1 MYLSVELIDKVLLDV
16 ARLLQ
21 QKQAE
26 FFEINKQEMNAY
38 SGDDMTL
45 LNRLKIDDKKLQA
58 MINSLQTVASLQS
71 PVNNLLYSFTTPD
84 NLQIEN
90 RTSPFGTILII
101 YESRPDVTIEA
112 AAIAFKAGN
121 KIKLKGGKESHS
133 SNQFLVGLWH
143 QALAK
148 NNVSIDFI
156 EYLTLDRTETQT
168 YLQEQQNTID
178 LVIPRGGESLIKF
191 VKQYSSIPVMISGRG
206 NNFIYVDETVNNE
219 IILPI
224 ILNAK
229 LGNISACNS
238 LDKVIFNTNWIANNQ
253 TFYNNIIEELKKE
266 SVEVVMYKNEMG
278 DGILYEEFLAK
289 KIVIIESEN
298 ANNASEMINK
308 YCGKHSASILSNNQN
323 NIDYFIQNVDCAA
336 VYSNASTRFTD
347 GGQFG
352 LGAEMAISTDKLH
365 HRGPLG
371 LQHLVTNKWIIKGNG
386 QIRN

>member
-1 MYLSVELIDKVLLDV
+1 MPH
-16 ARLLQ
+16 
-21 QKQAE
+21 
-26 FFEINKQEMNAY
+26 
-38 SGDDMTL
+38 
-45 LNRLKIDDKKLQA
+45 KK
-58 MINSLQTVASLQS
+58 
-71 PVNNLLYSFTTPD
+71 
-84 NLQIEN
+84 
-90 RTSPFGTILII
+90 
-101 YESRPDVTIEA
+101 
-112 AAIAFKAGN
+112 
-121 KIKLKGGKESHS
+121 
-133 SNQFLVGLWH
+133 
-143 QALAK
+143 
-148 NNVSIDFI
+148 
-156 EYLTLDRTETQT
+156 
-168 YLQEQQNTID
+168 YLQEQQNNID

-206 NNFIYVDETVNNE
+206 NNFIYVDETVDNE

-229 LGNISACNS
+229 LSNISACNA

-253 TFYNNIIEELKKE
+253 SFFNSIMDELRKEDVEII
-266 SVEVVMYKNEMG
+266 MYKNEMG

-289 KIVIIESEN
+289 KIVIIELEN
-298 ANNASEMINK
+298 LNSAIEMINK

-323 NIDYFIQNVDCAA
+323 DIDYFVQNVDCAA

-386 QIRN
+386 QVRN

>member
-1 MYLSVELIDKVLLDV
+1 MQLNIETINNVLQNV
-16 ARLLQ
+16 AQLLQ
-21 QKQAE
+21 QEEEQIFA
-26 FFEINKQEMNAY
+26 INKQEMNAY
-38 SGDDMTL
+38 NGADTTL
-45 LNRLKIDDKKLQA
+45 LNRLKIDEKKLEA
-58 MINSLQTVASLQS
+58 MVNSLQTVASLPN
-71 PVNNLLYSFTTPD
+71 PVNKLLYSFTTPE

-90 RTSPFGTILII
+90 RTAPFGTILII

-112 AAIAFKAGN
+112 AAIAFKTGN
-121 KIKLKGGKESHS
+121 KIKLKGGKESHL
-133 SNQFLVGLWH
+133 SNQFLVSLWH
-143 QALAK
+143 KALEQ
-148 NNVSIDFI
+148 NNVSTNFV
-156 EYLTLDRTETQT
+156 EYLILDRIETQN
-168 YLQEQQNTID
+168 YLQTQQKNID
-178 LVIPRGGESLIKF
+178 LVIPRGGDSLINF
-191 VKQYSSIPVMISGRG
+191 VKQHSTIPVMISGRG

-229 LGNISACNS
+229 LSNISACNA

-253 TFYNNIIEELKKE
+253 TFFKNIIDELKKE

-278 DGILYEEFLAK
+278 DDILYEEFLAK

-298 ANNASEMINK
+298 LDIAIEIINK

-323 NIDYFIQNVDCAA
+323 NIDYFIENVDCAA

-371 LQHLVTNKWIIKGNG
+371 LQHLVTNKWVIKGNG
-386 QIRN
+386 QIRK